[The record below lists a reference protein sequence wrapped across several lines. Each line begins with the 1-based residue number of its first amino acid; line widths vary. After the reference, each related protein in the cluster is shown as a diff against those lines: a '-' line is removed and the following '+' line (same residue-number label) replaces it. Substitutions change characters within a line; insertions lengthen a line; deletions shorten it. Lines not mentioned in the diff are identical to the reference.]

1 MNSIAV
7 ISPALIAQH
16 NAGYTVEHYTP
27 DHKAEWDAFVR
38 SAKNATFLFERDYLE
53 YHADRFVDYS
63 LMVYHG
69 KKLMALLPGNLNTDG
84 HLVSHGGLTYGGLI
98 LSKSVSL
105 LKMMASFHASL
116 RYLFEQGIARLY
128 YSQIPSFYCNISND
142 DMVFVLFLL
151 NAKIIQRDISVVVN
165 QTNRIPFRK
174 GRKSEISKARRFGV
188 RLVEEFNFSPFWEKV
203 LIPRLAR
210 RYGVLPVHTMEE
222 MAYLASKFPENIKQ
236 FSAYFGGQI
245 VAGATIYE
253 TPGVAHTQYIGVS
266 ALGMR
271 TGALDYLINWLID
284 ERYRHKPYFD
294 FGSCKKSDRRTLN
307 YGLLNWKEGFGGRC
321 YSHDIYEIATENYLK
336 LEHPELENKSSLI

>member
-1 MNSIAV
+1 MDSHAV

-16 NAGYTVEHYTP
+16 LAGYSVQRYDP
-27 DHKAEWDAFVR
+27 KRKAEWDAFVR
-38 SAKNATFLFERDYLE
+38 AAKNATFLFERDYME

-63 LMVYHG
+63 LMVHHG
-69 KKLMALLPGNLNTDG
+69 KKLVALLPANRNAES

-105 LKMMASFHASL
+105 LKMMAIFHACL
-116 RYLFEQGIARLY
+116 RHLYEQGIARLIY
-128 YSQIPSFYCNISND
+128 KQIPSFYCTVSNA
-142 DMVFVLFLL
+142 DMAFVLFLL
-151 NAKIIQRDISVVVN
+151 NAKIIQRDVSVVVS

-188 RLVEEFNFSPFWEKV
+188 HLVEEFSFSPFWEKV

-210 RYGVLPVHTMEE
+210 RYGVAPVHAVEE
-222 MAYLASKFPENIKQ
+222 MTGLASKFPENIKQ

-253 TPGVAHTQYIGVS
+253 MPDVAHTQYIGVS
-266 ALGMR
+266 ALGKR
-271 TGALDYLINWLID
+271 TGALDYLMNWLID
-284 ERYRHKPYFD
+284 ERYKQKQYFD

-321 YSHDIYEIATENYLK
+321 YSHDIYEIATENYLN
-336 LEHPELENKSSLI
+336 LEHQELGNESSNI